1 MPNFSDII
9 GQNMIKE
16 HLQNAIKTGNVSHAY
31 IINGE
36 RYCGKEFIAKI
47 FAMALQCEKGEVEPC
62 NECHACKQALSGNQP
77 DIIHITHEK
86 PNTISV
92 DDIREQ
98 INKDIVIKPYACD
111 RKVYI
116 INEAEKMN
124 VQAQNAALKFLEE
137 PPNGAVVI
145 LCVINSEQLLAT
157 VRSRCTEINISE
169 EPGENTSE
177 DSEILLLAE
186 GYIKAVA
193 AGNQFALWRFCEEH
207 NSLSIRELEAV
218 SLAVMQILTDMLCR
232 RRDACGLSREEL
244 LHLTKLISRCL
255 DYLKLNVNVKQIFGL
270 LETDSI
276 LRGT

>member
-1 MPNFSDII
+1 MREIRFKNADSI
-9 GQNMIKE
+9 G
-16 HLQNAIKTGNVSHAY
+16 HAY
-31 IINGE
+31 IISSASTDSAYG
-36 RYCGKEFIAKI
+36 A
-47 FAMALQCEKGEVEPC
+47 ALQIAQAAVCKSSGQVPCCKCEACRKAAGQTHPDVLTIDRQRDDKGKVKNLVSVEQVREASSDAVILP
-62 NECHACKQALSGNQP
+62 NEAP
-77 DIIHITHEK
+77 
-86 PNTISV
+86 
-92 DDIREQ
+92 
-98 INKDIVIKPYACD
+98 

-116 INEAEKMN
+116 FREAAYMN